1 MKRREFIGLL
11 GGVATIGLPRATSAQ
26 TNAGL
31 PLVAVLVPGP
41 ADFARLRIDAI
52 RTGLQQEGL
61 VEGRNYSFELRFA
74 NGDFDRLPSLA
85 RELGALK
92 PRVIVASARA
102 ATVAHEVLPDVPLV
116 FTSYAADPIK
126 AGLVESYV
134 RPGGMATGNV
144 MNAVGGEQSLT
155 EKRIGLF
162 KQLVPGLARLGM
174 IGTDKNGLVV
184 AEENALK
191 KVAGEL
197 GFEFV
202 HHVIQTLDDL
212 EGAFASGL
220 REGVSAFYISGEPL
234 LFNNQARVMPL
245 VAASGKPT
253 VGVYPEWAR
262 AGLLMAYS
270 ADVLDDFRKAG
281 SYAAKILGGA
291 RPGDLPIVQAS
302 KFVFAI
308 NLKTAQGLGVAVP
321 PTLLSLADEVIE

>member
-1 MKRREFIGLL
+1 MRRREFIKWLGAAASGL
-11 GGVATIGLPRATSAQ
+11 ALPAYAQ
-26 TNAGL
+26 TSDGL

-41 ADFARLRIDAI
+41 AEFAKLRVDAI
-52 RTGLQQEGL
+52 RFGLQQAGLIEGK
-61 VEGRNYSFELRFA
+61 NYSFALRFA
-74 NGDFDRLPSLA
+74 NGDFTRLPALA

-92 PRVIVASARA
+92 PRVIVASATA
-102 ATVAHEVLPDVPLV
+102 ATVAHQVLPDIPLV

-126 AGLVESYV
+126 AGFAASYV

-162 KQLVPGLARLGM
+162 KQLFPGLARLGM

-184 AEENALK
+184 AEHNALT
-191 KVAGEL
+191 KVAADL

-202 HHVIQTLDDL
+202 HYVIQTLDDL
-212 EGAFASGL
+212 EGAVASGQ
-220 REGVSAFYISGEPL
+220 RDGVSAFYVSGEPL
-234 LFNNQARVMPL
+234 LYNNMARVIPL

-270 ADVLDDFRKAG
+270 TDVLDDFRGAG
-281 SYAAKILGGA
+281 GYAAKILGGTK
-291 RPGDLPIVQAS
+291 PGDLPIVQAS
-302 KFVFAI
+302 KFTFAI
-308 NLKTAQGLGVAVP
+308 NLKTASGLGIAVP
-321 PTLLSLADEVIE
+321 PTLLSLADEVVE